1 MKRSTLL
8 AIALFLAS
16 LNLRPVISSIAPLLE
31 TIRND
36 LGMSASSASL
46 LTSIPVLCMGLFSP
60 IAVKLGI
67 RHGIER
73 ILAFALVLVGGATL
87 IRWFTPSYAFLL
99 ITSLVA
105 GIGIAAAGP
114 LLSGFVK
121 RYFPGQVASM
131 IGVYSVAMVIGAA
144 LSAGLSVPFQNA
156 FNGSWR
162 SALGLWAIFAVIAL
176 PAWWWFVLR
185 RSEPNHVQ
193 ISSLNDTG
201 RLPWRNSRA
210 WLLTLFF
217 GMMAIM
223 FYSITAWLPPAVSNM
238 GYSKIYAGNML
249 TLCTLVQIP
258 ATFLIPMLVNRFSN
272 RLLWMI
278 ACALFNL
285 AGILLIIFSGSPWIA
300 AILLGIGNGG
310 LFPIALM
317 LPIEE
322 TSNAQDASSWSAMT
336 QSVGYT
342 IGALGPILVGWIQ
355 DMTDSF
361 VFAFVGLAVICTAM
375 ILVQLLIGSKKGPD
389 RELLAFPKSSNSL
402 GDTV

>member
-8 AIALFLAS
+8 GVALFLAS
-16 LNLRPVISSIAPLLE
+16 LNLRPVISSVSPLLE
-31 TIRND
+31 TIRDD

-60 IAVKLGI
+60 IAVKLGL

-73 ILAFALVLVGGATL
+73 ILSIALLLVGGATL
-87 IRWFTPSYAFLL
+87 VRWFTPSYTFLL
-99 ITSLVA
+99 ITALIA
-105 GIGIAAAGP
+105 GIGIASAGP

-121 RYFPGQVASM
+121 RYFPNQVGSM

-162 SALGLWAIFAVIAL
+162 SALGFWAILAAIAL
-176 PAWWWFVLR
+176 PAWWLFVVR
-185 RSEPNHVQ
+185 HADRNVVQ
-193 ISSLNDTG
+193 TSSQSNTG

-217 GMMAIM
+217 GMMAIA
-223 FYSITAWLPPAVSNM
+223 FYSVTAWLAPAVSNM
-238 GYSKIYAGNML
+238 GYSKVYAGNML
-249 TLCTLVQIP
+249 TLSTLVQIP
-258 ATFLIPMLVNRFSN
+258 ATFLIPMLMHRFSN

-278 ACALFNL
+278 ACALSNL
-285 AGILLIIFSGSPWIA
+285 AGILLIIFSSSPWLA

-336 QSVGYT
+336 QSVGYV

-355 DMTDSF
+355 DMTSSF
-361 VFAFVGLAVICTAM
+361 VFAFVGLAAVTVAM
-375 ILVQLLIGSKKGPD
+375 IIVQLFIGSKKESD
-389 RELLAFPKSSNSL
+389 REVLVATPASSRQ
-402 GDTV
+402 